1 MSKHPVCHAVAFGS
15 FRGKH
20 ALEALKA
27 AALTLCLL
35 TWLLPATAQRS
46 SAGASNGAA
55 EPNARGLH
63 TARGTVVIPAASRAN
78 AGDLGLR
85 AHITLRYIVSQGAT
99 PDEAPPFA
107 GYAYETP
114 ASLACLYHV
123 VTPIAGCNP
132 IETINTPSGGSQA
145 IAVVDAYDAPTA
157 AADLEYFSSQFGL
170 PFSEEKFQVVYAGHG
185 APPVDPTGSWEIEE
199 AVDTEYAHAMAPNA
213 KLYLVEADSNSFT
226 DLFAAVRVA
235 TNLVAC
241 GRKSNCPRGSRGR
254 GEVSMS
260 WGGSEFASETS
271 FDSSF
276 TAPGIVYFASS
287 GDSPG
292 VIYPCASPNVVCAG
306 GTSTARNQNTGNLIA
321 EIAWSDA
328 GGGISLYEPVP
339 GYQSRVPAISA
350 QIGSNRGVPDISADS
365 NPNTGAWVFTNYPVD
380 GYTGWYIVGGT
391 SLASPTLAGVVNAN
405 GQFANSSAQE
415 LSTLYSSESSGSFND
430 ITYGACGYYSG
441 SFSGSG
447 WDLCTGFGSPK
458 NLSAR

>member
-1 MSKHPVCHAVAFGS
+1 MTNCPFRRDTTVENPRGKGVGATLKFVAVAACS
-15 FRGKH
+15 FM
-20 ALEALKA
+20 A
-27 AALTLCLL
+27 
-35 TWLLPATAQRS
+35 LLPAMAQAPS
-46 SAGASNGAA
+46 PNKSNAA
-55 EPNARGLH
+55 AARHERGLE
-63 TARGTVVIPAASRAN
+63 TAHESVVIPAASRAN
-78 AGDLGLR
+78 TVDLGLR
-85 AHITLRYIVSQGAT
+85 AHINLRYIVAQGIT
-99 PDEAPPFA
+99 PNEAPPFP

-123 VTPIAGCNP
+123 VTPIQGCNP
-132 IETINTPSGGSQA
+132 IETTNTPSGGSQTIA
-145 IAVVDAYDAPTA
+145 IVDAYDAPTA

-199 AVDTEYAHAMAPNA
+199 ALDIEYSHAMAPNA

-226 DLFAAVRVA
+226 DLFAAVRLA

-276 TAPGIVYFASS
+276 TAPGVVYFASS

-391 SLASPTLAGVVNAN
+391 SLASPTLAGVVNAI
-405 GQFANSSAQE
+405 GQFATSSAQE